1 MALTEKIVRSF
12 ENIVGQYRSRVAEL
26 TLKNEQKIDM
36 ILQLQQA
43 LKETEERERGNL
55 QEQRPN

>member
-1 MALTEKIVRSF
+1 MRSF